1 MESDCRSRQGQSYSS
16 MRRRISH
23 SVDAAL
29 NLATS
34 DPCSSFQT
42 VDLLR
47 NVECPIEGDILNDF
61 DIADCNSQFED
72 CNAGCADNVTLN
84 DTESCYDSIA
94 GVSDSSF
101 VDSESELDSF
111 SSDMNINILP
121 LRVQLAEWA
130 MNNNISHSALAS
142 LLNILKPYHDTLPVD
157 PRTLLKTPQ
166 TYDIKIIEGPDNQVG
181 QYYHFGI
188 ACGIAKML
196 TPDSPPA
203 HSVLSLQFNFDG
215 LPLFKSSNLEFWPIQ
230 CLIRQYNVRPFVV
243 GLYCG
248 CKKPGN
254 ITQYLHD
261 FVSELTD
268 ILMKGITVLGIQ
280 LTVKIDCFVCDA
292 PARSFV
298 KNVKAH
304 NGYHGCEKCVQE
316 GVYINRRMT
325 FPETASKCRTDDD
338 FRNMMDEEHHR
349 GPTPLSDLPI
359 GLVTDFVFDYM
370 HLVCLGVVRK
380 LVKFWLGGSL
390 HTSDE
395 VASRLSSSKVQ
406 LLSDKLANVR
416 QFTPREFARR
426 PRGLSEVDRLKAT
439 EFRQL
444 LMYTGP
450 IILSGVLVQNVY
462 QHFLLLFTAITLL
475 TSPVLCQDYCDYAH
489 SLLVAF
495 VELASTLYGS
505 DFIVYNVHGLIHLAD
520 DANRHGSLDNFSAFP
535 FENQMKAL
543 KRLVRKAG
551 SPLAQVVRRL
561 GEQGS
566 FSFRRGSSANDSAS
580 ARDEHRH
587 GPVPDG
593 FSYAKQFSLL
603 KVGHFMINVKRSPAD
618 CCVVVRDNKRVLVVN
633 VLEMKGSL
641 FIVCNPFKGLTD
653 LFAYPLPSS
662 SIGIYKASGVS
673 KELLVMSVSEIMC
686 KCFFLPC
693 NPVGPSMY
701 PCALLPLVHSV
712 TDEQM

>member
-1 MESDCRSRQGQSYSS
+1 
-16 MRRRISH
+16 
-23 SVDAAL
+23 
-29 NLATS
+29 
-34 DPCSSFQT
+34 
-42 VDLLR
+42 
-47 NVECPIEGDILNDF
+47 
-61 DIADCNSQFED
+61 
-72 CNAGCADNVTLN
+72 
-84 DTESCYDSIA
+84 
-94 GVSDSSF
+94 
-101 VDSESELDSF
+101 
-111 SSDMNINILP
+111 
-121 LRVQLAEWA
+121 
-130 MNNNISHSALAS
+130 
-142 LLNILKPYHDTLPVD
+142 
-157 PRTLLKTPQ
+157 
-166 TYDIKIIEGPDNQVG
+166 
-181 QYYHFGI
+181 
-188 ACGIAKML
+188 
-196 TPDSPPA
+196 
-203 HSVLSLQFNFDG
+203 
-215 LPLFKSSNLEFWPIQ
+215 
-230 CLIRQYNVRPFVV
+230 
-243 GLYCG
+243 
-248 CKKPGN
+248 
-254 ITQYLHD
+254 
-261 FVSELTD
+261 
-268 ILMKGITVLGIQ
+268 
-280 LTVKIDCFVCDA
+280 
-292 PARSFV
+292 
-298 KNVKAH
+298 
-304 NGYHGCEKCVQE
+304 
-316 GVYINRRMT
+316 
-325 FPETASKCRTDDD
+325 
-338 FRNMMDEEHHR
+338 MDR
-349 GPTPLSDLPI
+349 
-359 GLVTDFVFDYM
+359 
-370 HLVCLGVVRK
+370 
-380 LVKFWLGGSL
+380 W
-390 HTSDE
+390 
-395 VASRLSSSKVQ
+395 
-406 LLSDKLANVR
+406 
-416 QFTPREFARR
+416 
-426 PRGLSEVDRLKAT
+426 KAT

-520 DANRHGSLDNFSAFP
+520 DAKRHGSLDNFSAFP

-593 FSYAKQFSLL
+593 FNYAKQFSLL